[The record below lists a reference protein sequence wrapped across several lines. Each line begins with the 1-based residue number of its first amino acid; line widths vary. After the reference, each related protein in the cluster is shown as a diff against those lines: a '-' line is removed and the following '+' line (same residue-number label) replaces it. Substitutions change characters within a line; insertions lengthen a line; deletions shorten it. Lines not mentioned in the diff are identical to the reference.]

1 MSLNLPFKG
10 IITPLV
16 TPLTQQGHLDVDSL
30 TGLLDHIIEGG
41 VHGVFVLGTS
51 GEAPSLSHEMQREIV
66 AHACQHVDHRIP
78 VLVGISDTS
87 PDESIALAQFAAEQE
102 ADAVV
107 LAAPYYFPMHQRDL
121 ERYVRDVAPGLPLPF
136 LLYNMP
142 SHTKVSFEV
151 STIERLLDVDGL
163 VGVKDSSGNMH
174 YFNQLLQLVSDR
186 SDFSLLMGPEELM
199 AESVLMG
206 GHGGISGGSNLFP
219 ELYVSLYEAA
229 VTEDLRSTHRL
240 QQTVMRLSKAIYN
253 VGPPPTGY
261 LTGIKAA
268 LSMFGLCTPQ
278 LASPLYPLSDQELAQ
293 IRQHLVDLGYT
304 QQLVTEGS

>member
-1 MSLNLPFKG
+1 MSLNLPFQG

-16 TPLTQQGHLDVDSL
+16 TPLTREGDLDVDSL
-30 TGLLDHIIEGG
+30 KGLLDHIIEGG

-51 GEAPSLSHEMQREIV
+51 GEAPSLSQEMRRELV
-66 AHACQHVDHRIP
+66 AQACQHVDRRIP

-87 PDESIALAQFAAEQE
+87 PDESVALAQFAADQE

-107 LAAPYYFPMHQRDL
+107 LAAPYYFPMHQSDL
-121 ERYVRDVAPGLPLPF
+121 ERYVRDIAPELPLPF

-142 SHTKVSFEV
+142 SHTKVAFDV
-151 STIERLLDVDGL
+151 STIVELLDVEGF
-163 VGVKDSSGNMH
+163 VGVKDSSGNMN
-174 YFNQLLQLVSDR
+174 YFNQLLQLLSDR
-186 SDFSLLMGPEELM
+186 PDFSLLMGPEELM

-229 VTEDLRSTHRL
+229 VTEDLQATHRL
-240 QQTVMRLSKAIYN
+240 QQKVMRLSQAIYN
-253 VGPPPTGY
+253 VGKPPTGY

-278 LASPLYPLSDQELAQ
+278 LASPLYPLSDQELGR
-293 IRQHLVDLGYT
+293 IRQHLVDLGYAE
-304 QQLVTEGS
+304 QLVAEG